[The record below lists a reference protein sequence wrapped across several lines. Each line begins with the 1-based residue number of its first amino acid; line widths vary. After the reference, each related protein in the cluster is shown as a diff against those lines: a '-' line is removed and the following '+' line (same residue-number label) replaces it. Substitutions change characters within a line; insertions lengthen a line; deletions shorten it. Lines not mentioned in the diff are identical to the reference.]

1 MQKELNNINE
11 ILKITA
17 SKPIDKNCDI
27 IRVVVRPIKLK
38 DEKLFQAELFK
49 GTQVFHKNIAEN
61 ELSNWAK
68 LELQG
73 KYKQIIIVMA
83 DREVTYL
90 TSSKGRITR
99 LEKVTEARIAT
110 VGNNNR
116 RKNYILNEGD
126 DVPAMVDLGIF
137 TKDRKVVAGMYDK
150 FKQINRFVEILD
162 DVLKSHTGSLTLLDF
177 GCGKS
182 YLTFIVYYYLTNI
195 RRIDTTIIGY
205 DLKED
210 VVRRCNEFAVKY
222 GYKNLHFV
230 VADVSGDKLY
240 DKHIN
245 VVMSLHAC
253 DTATDY
259 ALYFAITHNV
269 PYIFSVPC
277 CQHEVNNSIVR
288 GDGDLDVFIKYGII
302 KERISALLTDTI
314 RAMLLED
321 AGYKVDVMEFI
332 DFSHSPK
339 NIMLRCV
346 HKGKSNRYNAEKI
359 SALMEKYHFEHTL
372 YKLLNR
378 KQN

>member
-110 VGNNNR
+110 VGTNNR